1 MVGGNTRRGSN
12 GESVLFRACLHNV
25 ILIEGVYKM
34 NKQSLSL
41 ELAAITPRII
51 ELERKGKSAYTCT
64 ECAELWKEARRLT
77 YLLKQLTL

>member
-1 MVGGNTRRGSN
+1 
-12 GESVLFRACLHNV
+12 
-25 ILIEGVYKM
+25 M